1 MLSKLTLSLVFTLIV
16 VLISRFAGFSTVDA
30 AAGVALVTSFY
41 AAISVY
47 VLKVRQDIFS
57 WTFKLN
63 EPLLLKH
70 YSAGIDNKGDENVE
84 K

>member
-16 VLISRFAGFSTVDA
+16 VLISRFAGISTVDA

-57 WTFKLN
+57 WAFKLD
-63 EPLLLKH
+63 EPTLLKL
-70 YSAGIDNKGDENVE
+70 YSASISNIGDENGE

>member
-1 MLSKLTLSLVFTLIV
+1 MLSKLTLALVFTLIV
-16 VLISRFAGFSTVDA
+16 VLISRFAGINTMDA

-57 WTFKLN
+57 WSLKLN

-70 YSAGIDNKGDENVE
+70 YSASIDNKGDKDVEN
-84 K
+84 